1 MKNIFNLLMGVLV
14 LGLAGFALAES
25 AGAGAGGLDYG
36 VVEMGGQDGDGQPMP
51 VSTETNNKGEDS
63 ELQNRVQ
70 TQDNVRSGNFE
81 SSDGKQIQIK
91 ESANNRIELN
101 VGGAKAGTGLQLD
114 SKDVDGKAVL
124 SAKLSNG
131 KNSEIKIM
139 PDTASERAIERLQL
153 KVCSEEAG
161 CQIEL
166 KEVGEGNEARLAY
179 EVKAQKTSRVF
190 GLFKKDMQVEAQVD
204 AESGEVIQSNKPWW
218 AFLASES
225 EE

>member
-25 AGAGAGGLDYG
+25 TGVGAGGSSDDVVSTGFQEDYG
-36 VVEMGGQDGDGQPMP
+36 QLMLIG
-51 VSTETNNKGEDS
+51 TETGNKGEGS
-63 ELQNRVQ
+63 ELQNRIQV
-70 TQDNVRSGNFE
+70 QDNVRSGNFE

-91 ESANNRIELN
+91 ESASNRVELN
-101 VGGAKAGTGLQLD
+101 VGGARAETGLQLD
-114 SKDVDGKAVL
+114 SKDVGGKAVL

-131 KNSEIKIM
+131 KDSEIKIM

-153 KVCSEEAG
+153 KVCNEEAG

>member
-1 MKNIFNLLMGVLV
+1 
-14 LGLAGFALAES
+14 
-25 AGAGAGGLDYG
+25 
-36 VVEMGGQDGDGQPMP
+36 
-51 VSTETNNKGEDS
+51 
-63 ELQNRVQ
+63 
-70 TQDNVRSGNFE
+70 
-81 SSDGKQIQIK
+81 
-91 ESANNRIELN
+91 
-101 VGGAKAGTGLQLD
+101 
-114 SKDVDGKAVL
+114 
-124 SAKLSNG
+124 
-131 KNSEIKIM
+131 M

-179 EVKAQKTSRVF
+179 EVKAQKTSRGF